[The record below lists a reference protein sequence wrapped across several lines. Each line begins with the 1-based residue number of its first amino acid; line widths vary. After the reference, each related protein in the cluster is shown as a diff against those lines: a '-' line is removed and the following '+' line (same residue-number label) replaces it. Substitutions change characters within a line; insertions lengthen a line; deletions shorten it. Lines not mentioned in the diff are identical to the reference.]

1 MQRIT
6 LMQIYLK
13 RARSVKTILLLL
25 ALQILIPFAARC
37 EESAMAENS
46 DIYDKRYECVR
57 DTNTPVNVSYLSTRF
72 KTAEQWKKRVAEL
85 REQILASAG
94 LLPMPEKTPLNAHIF
109 GRIDHEDYTIE
120 KVYFESYPGFY
131 VTGNLYRPKG
141 NGPFPAV
148 LNPHGHWEHG
158 RLENSDKCSVPGR
171 CINFAK
177 QGYIAFTYDMV
188 GRNDSKQVTH
198 TPDTLGERRNRLW
211 GISLGG
217 LQLWNSIRAV
227 DFLESLP
234 DVDKERIACTGAS
247 GGGTQT
253 FLLCAVD
260 DRVKVA
266 APVNMISHTMQGGCR
281 CENLPGLRID
291 TNNVEIGAMMAPR
304 PLLMVSATGDWTKD
318 TPNVEFPAIQSIYK
332 LFGAEDKVECVRID
346 ASHNYNKESR
356 EEVYSFF
363 SKWLSNKP
371 LPQPVLEQSFEVEKD
386 EDLLVFPD
394 GKLPNCALTQDELV
408 KQFIEASE
416 KQLEAY
422 RPDDEFKLG
431 RFRQVYGLALRRVL
445 AIPSSIIVD
454 ESDSKVITSNAD
466 HKVQTI
472 TLLDKERGA
481 SILTTLYEPSTPN
494 ESRTL
499 LVINSNAKCKLPNNL
514 RRWRILSIDCQAR
527 AKRDFDVGFFD
538 TYNRT
543 DAAERVYEI
552 LVAVEY
558 LSKKLNIM
566 KISLFGNGEAG
577 LWCLLA
583 MACASN
589 VDSAVVDVCG
599 LDTSSDNAMLSDSY
613 YIPCFRRVGDFRTAI
628 ALIAPRKLFI
638 HNAQGRFD
646 TSWSELAYK
655 VAGKPS
661 ALRIEYEPASEADI
675 VRWFDE

>member
-1 MQRIT
+1 M
-6 LMQIYLK
+6 K
-13 RARSVKTILLLL
+13 AVVLLL
-25 ALQILIPFAARC
+25 ALHIVIPFAARC
-37 EESAMAENS
+37 DEPAMAENS
-46 DIYDKRYECVR
+46 DIHDRRR
-57 DTNTPVNVSYLSTRF
+57 DTNTPVDVSYLSTRF
-72 KTAEQWKKRVAEL
+72 ETAAQWKKRASEL

-109 GRIDHEDYTIE
+109 GRIDRGDYTVE

-141 NGPFPAV
+141 KGPFPAV

-217 LQLWNSIRAV
+217 LQLWNSIRAI
-227 DFLESLP
+227 DFLESLS

-318 TPNVEFPAIQSIYK
+318 TPDVEFPAIRSIYK
-332 LFGAEDKVECVRID
+332 LFGAEDKVECIRID
-346 ASHNYNKESR
+346 APHNYNKESR
-356 EEVYSFF
+356 EAVYSFF
-363 SKWLSNKP
+363 GKWLPNKP
-371 LPQPVLEQSFEVEKD
+371 LSQPVPEQPFEVEKN

-394 GKLPNCALTQDELV
+394 GKLPDGALTQDELV
-408 KQFIEASE
+408 KQLIEASE
-416 KQLEAY
+416 KQLEAHK
-422 RPDDEFKLG
+422 PTDGFKLE
-431 RFRQVYGLALRRVL
+431 RFRQIYGPALRRVL
-445 AIPSSIIVD
+445 ALPSSISITVD
-454 ESDSKVITSNAD
+454 ESDSKVVTSDTNYT
-466 HKVQTI
+466 VQTV
-472 TLLDKERGA
+472 TLRDRGYGA
-481 SILTTLYEPSTPN
+481 SIPATLYEPSNPN
-494 ESRTL
+494 ENRTL
-499 LVINSNAKCKLPNNL
+499 LVVNYDADCKLHNSL
-514 RRWRILSIDCQAR
+514 WGWRILSVVCPAR

-558 LSKKLNIM
+558 LSKNCNAK
-566 KISLFGNGEAG
+566 KIGLIGNGKAG

-583 MACASN
+583 AACVSN
-589 VDSAVVDVCG
+589 IDSVVVDVCG
-599 LDTSSDNAMLSDSY
+599 LDTPSDDAMLDDFY
-613 YIPCFRRVGDFRTAI
+613 YIPCFRRVGDFRTAT

-646 TSWSELAYK
+646 TSWSKFAYK
-655 VAGKPS
+655 AAGKPN
-661 ALRIEYEPASEADI
+661 ALRIEREPASEVEI
-675 VRWFDE
+675 GRWLDE

>member
-1 MQRIT
+1 
-6 LMQIYLK
+6 
-13 RARSVKTILLLL
+13 
-25 ALQILIPFAARC
+25 
-37 EESAMAENS
+37 MAENS

-72 KTAEQWKKRVAEL
+72 KTAEQWKKRAAEL

-188 GRNDSKQVTH
+188 GRNDSKQVAH

-234 DVDKERIACTGAS
+234 NVDKERIACTGAS
-247 GGGTQT
+247 GGGPQT

-291 TNNVEIGAMMAPR
+291 TNNVEIGAIMAPR

-318 TPNVEFPAIQSIYK
+318 TPDVEFPAIRSIYK
-332 LFGAEDKVECVRID
+332 LFVAEDKFECVRID

-371 LPQPVLEQSFEVEKD
+371 LPQPVLEQSFEVEKH

-422 RPDDEFKLG
+422 RPDDEFKLE
-431 RFRQVYGLALRRVL
+431 RFRQVYGLALRRML

-481 SILTTLYEPSTPN
+481 SILATLYEPSNPN

-499 LVINSNAKCKLPNNL
+499 LVINGDAECKLPNNL

-613 YIPCFRRVGDFRTAI
+613 YIPCFRRVGDSRTAI
-628 ALIAPRKLFI
+628 ALIAPRTLFI

-661 ALRIEYEPASEADI
+661 ALRVEYEPASEADI

>member
-1 MQRIT
+1 
-6 LMQIYLK
+6 
-13 RARSVKTILLLL
+13 
-25 ALQILIPFAARC
+25 
-37 EESAMAENS
+37 MAENS